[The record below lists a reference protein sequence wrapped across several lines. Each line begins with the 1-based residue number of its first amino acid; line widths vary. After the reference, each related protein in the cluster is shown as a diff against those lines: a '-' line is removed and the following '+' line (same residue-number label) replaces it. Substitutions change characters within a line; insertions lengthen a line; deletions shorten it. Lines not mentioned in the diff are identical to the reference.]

1 MFTLIALIGFFSQVF
16 ILAIA
21 AQLITKSYSFL
32 RNLLMLDLL
41 SKFKFFLFGK
51 SKFLKIFD
59 LTIEDP
65 KVPLPPISKTFL
77 MLSN

>member
-16 ILAIA
+16 ILAMA

-41 SKFKFFLFGK
+41 SKFKLFLFGK

-77 MLSN
+77 MLFN